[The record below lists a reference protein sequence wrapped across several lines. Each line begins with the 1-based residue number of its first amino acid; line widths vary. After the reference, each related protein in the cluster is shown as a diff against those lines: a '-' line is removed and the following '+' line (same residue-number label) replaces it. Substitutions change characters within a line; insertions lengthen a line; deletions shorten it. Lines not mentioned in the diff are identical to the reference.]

1 MIRTR
6 LKECL
11 STSMKAKDE
20 LCVSTLRLIIAALK
34 DRDIAARSKGDLSG
48 IADDEILELM
58 QSMIRQRRD
67 SIDMY
72 RNAGRYE
79 LAETEEKE
87 IEIIQGFLPEPME
100 DEAMAAAVGDVIV
113 ELEASSLKDMG
124 RTMAALKER
133 FAGRMDFAKASA
145 VVKERLG

>member
-6 LKECL
+6 LKESL
-11 STSMKAKDE
+11 SVGMKAKDE

-34 DRDIAARSKGDLSG
+34 DRDIAARTKGDLSG
-48 IADDEILELM
+48 IDDDAILELL

-72 RNAGRYE
+72 RSAGRHE
-79 LAETEEKE
+79 LADKEEKE
-87 IEIIQGFLPEPME
+87 IEIIQGFLPEQM
-100 DEAMAAAVGDVIV
+100 DDAAMAAAVEDVIA

-133 FAGRMDFAKASA
+133 CAGQMDFAKASS
-145 VVKERLG
+145 VVKARLG

>member
-1 MIRTR
+1 MIRSR
-6 LKECL
+6 LKESL
-11 STSMKAKDE
+11 TQAMKAKDE

-34 DRDIAARSKGDLSG
+34 DRDIAARSKGDLSR
-48 IADDEILELM
+48 ISDDAVLDLL

-72 RNAGRYE
+72 RTAGRYE
-79 LAETEEKE
+79 LAEKEEKE
-87 IEIIQGFLPEPME
+87 IEIIRGFLPEQM
-100 DEAMAAAVGDVIV
+100 DDVSMAAAVEDVIT

-133 FAGRMDFAKASA
+133 FAGRMDFAKASTL
-145 VVKERLG
+145 VKARLG

>member
-6 LKECL
+6 LKESL
-11 STSMKAKDE
+11 SVGMKAKDE

-34 DRDIAARSKGDLSG
+34 DRDIAARTKGDLSG
-48 IADDEILELM
+48 IDDDAILELL

-72 RNAGRYE
+72 RSAGRHE
-79 LAETEEKE
+79 LADKEEKE
-87 IEIIQGFLPEPME
+87 IEIIQGFLPEQM
-100 DEAMAAAVGDVIV
+100 DDAAMAAAVEDVIA

-133 FAGRMDFAKASA
+133 FAGQMDFAKASS
-145 VVKERLG
+145 VVKARLG